1 MLMRAYEG
9 LQTIIRWAL
18 CLLMSLMVVIVFAN
32 VIARYYLSAS
42 LAWSEEVARF
52 MLIWLVFIGAVLAYV
67 NDEHL
72 GLDIIVRLFP
82 RRIRYGLAVVADLL
96 ILVAL
101 YLVIHGGA
109 VLMRDSWEWGSPA
122 TDTPYGYVYTVVP
135 ACGILLLLQT
145 IGKMVGHLQAMCRT
159 EEGA

>member
-1 MLMRAYEG
+1 MLMRAYEW
-9 LQTIIRWAL
+9 LQTVIRWAL

-72 GLDIIVRLFP
+72 GLDIIVQLFP

-96 ILVAL
+96 IMVAI

-159 EEGA
+159 DEGA

>member
-9 LQTIIRWAL
+9 LQAGIRWAL

-72 GLDIIVRLFP
+72 ALDIVVQLFP

-96 ILVAL
+96 VMVAI
-101 YLVIHGGA
+101 YLLIHGGA
-109 VLMRDSWEWGSPA
+109 ELMRDSWEWGSPA
-122 TDTPYGYVYTVVP
+122 TDTPYGYVYAVVP
-135 ACGILLLLQT
+135 ACGILLFLQT
-145 IGKMVGHLQAMCRT
+145 IGKMVGHIQAMFRT
-159 EEGA
+159 EEGV

>member
-1 MLMRAYEG
+1 MLMRAYG
-9 LQTIIRWAL
+9 WLQTVIRWAM

-72 GLDIIVRLFP
+72 GLDIIVQLFP

-96 ILVAL
+96 IMVAI
-101 YLVIHGGA
+101 YLIIHGGA

-135 ACGILLLLQT
+135 VCGILLFLQT

>member
-9 LQTIIRWAL
+9 MQTGIRWAL
-18 CLLMSLMVVIVFAN
+18 CLLMGLLVVIVFAN

-52 MLIWLVFIGAVLAYV
+52 MLIWLVFLGAVLAYV

-72 GLDIIVRLFP
+72 GLDIVVRLFP

-96 ILVAL
+96 VMLAI
-101 YLVIHGGA
+101 YLLIHGGA
-109 VLMRDSWEWGSPA
+109 VLMRGSWEWGSPA
-122 TDTPYGYVYTVVP
+122 TDMPYGYVYTVVP
-135 ACGILLLLQT
+135 ACGILLFLQT
-145 IGKMVGHLQAMCRT
+145 IGKMLGHIQAMFRT
-159 EEGA
+159 EESA

>member
-1 MLMRAYEG
+1 
-9 LQTIIRWAL
+9 
-18 CLLMSLMVVIVFAN
+18 MSLMVVIVFAK

-42 LAWSEEVARF
+42 LAWLEEVARF
-52 MLIWLVFIGAVLAYV
+52 MLIWLVFLGAVLAYV

-72 GLDIIVRLFP
+72 GLDIVVRLFP

-96 ILVAL
+96 VMLAI
-101 YLVIHGGA
+101 YLLIHGGA

-135 ACGILLLLQT
+135 ACGILLFLQAA
-145 IGKMVGHLQAMCRT
+145 GKMLGHIQAMFHT
-159 EEGA
+159 EESA

>member
-9 LQTIIRWAL
+9 MQTGIRWAL
-18 CLLMSLMVVIVFAN
+18 CLLMSLLVVIVFAN

-52 MLIWLVFIGAVLAYV
+52 MLIWLVFLGAVLAYV

-72 GLDIIVRLFP
+72 GLDIVVRLFP

-96 ILVAL
+96 VMLAIYFL
-101 YLVIHGGA
+101 IHGGA

-135 ACGILLLLQT
+135 ACGILLFLQT
-145 IGKMVGHLQAMCRT
+145 IGKMFGHIQAMLRT
-159 EEGA
+159 EESA

>member
-9 LQTIIRWAL
+9 LQTGIRWAL
-18 CLLMSLMVVIVFAN
+18 CVLMSLMVVIVFAN

-72 GLDIIVRLFP
+72 GLDIVVQLFP
-82 RRIRYGLAVVADLL
+82 TRIRYAFAVVGDMLIMVAIYLL
-96 ILVAL
+96 
-101 YLVIHGGA
+101 IHGGA

-145 IGKMVGHLQAMCRT
+145 IGKMVGHVRLVIRSG
-159 EEGA
+159 EGA

>member
-1 MLMRAYEG
+1 
-9 LQTIIRWAL
+9 
-18 CLLMSLMVVIVFAN
+18 MSLMVVIVFAN

-42 LAWSEEVARF
+42 LAWSEEIARF

-72 GLDIIVRLFP
+72 GLDIVVRLFP
-82 RRIRYGLAVVADLL
+82 RRIRYGLAVAADFLVLVAVYLL
-96 ILVAL
+96 IR
-101 YLVIHGGA
+101 GGA

-135 ACGILLLLQT
+135 ACGILLFLQT
-145 IGKMVGHLQAMCRT
+145 IGKMVCHLQAMCRT

>member
-1 MLMRAYEG
+1 MLMRAYDG
-9 LQTIIRWAL
+9 LQVAIRWAL

-72 GLDIIVRLFP
+72 GLDIVVRLFP
-82 RRIRYGLAVVADLL
+82 RRVRYGLAVLADLL
-96 ILVAL
+96 IMVAI
-101 YLVIHGGA
+101 YLVIRGGA

-122 TDTPYGYVYTVVP
+122 TDIPYGYVYTVVP
-135 ACGILLLLQT
+135 ACGILLFLQT
-145 IGKMVGHLQAMCRT
+145 IGKMVIHLQAMCRT
-159 EEGA
+159 EGGA

>member
-9 LQTIIRWAL
+9 LQAAIRWAL

-42 LAWSEEVARF
+42 LAWSEEIARF

-72 GLDIIVRLFP
+72 GLDIVVRLFP
-82 RRIRYGLAVVADLL
+82 RRVRYGLAVVADLL
-96 ILVAL
+96 VMVAI
-101 YLVIHGGA
+101 YLLIHGGA

-145 IGKMVGHLQAMCRT
+145 IGKMLGHIRVVFGT
-159 EEGA
+159 GEGA

>member
-9 LQTIIRWAL
+9 MQTGIRWAL
-18 CLLMSLMVVIVFAN
+18 CLLMSLLVVIVFAN

-52 MLIWLVFIGAVLAYV
+52 MLIWLVFLGAVLAYV

-72 GLDIIVRLFP
+72 GLDIVVRLFP

-96 ILVAL
+96 VMLAI
-101 YLVIHGGA
+101 YLLIHGGA

-135 ACGILLLLQT
+135 ACGILLFLQT
-145 IGKMVGHLQAMCRT
+145 IGKMFGHIQAMFRT
-159 EEGA
+159 EESA

>member
-9 LQTIIRWAL
+9 MQTGIRWAL
-18 CLLMSLMVVIVFAN
+18 CLLMSLLVVIVFAN

-52 MLIWLVFIGAVLAYV
+52 MLIWLVFLGAVLAYV

-72 GLDIIVRLFP
+72 GLDIVVRLFP

-96 ILVAL
+96 VMLAI
-101 YLVIHGGA
+101 YLLIHGGA

-135 ACGILLLLQT
+135 ACGILLFLQT
-145 IGKMVGHLQAMCRT
+145 IGKMFGHIQAMLRT
-159 EEGA
+159 EESA

>member
-1 MLMRAYEG
+1 
-9 LQTIIRWAL
+9 
-18 CLLMSLMVVIVFAN
+18 MSLLVVIVFAN

-52 MLIWLVFIGAVLAYV
+52 MLIWLVFLGAVLAYV

-72 GLDIIVRLFP
+72 GLDIVVRLFP

-96 ILVAL
+96 VMLAIYFL
-101 YLVIHGGA
+101 IHGGA

-135 ACGILLLLQT
+135 ACGILLFLQT
-145 IGKMVGHLQAMCRT
+145 IGKMFGHIQAMLRT
-159 EEGA
+159 EESA

>member
-1 MLMRAYEG
+1 MLMRAYG
-9 LQTIIRWAL
+9 WLQTVIRWAM

-72 GLDIIVRLFP
+72 GLDIIVQLFP

-96 ILVAL
+96 IMVAI

-135 ACGILLLLQT
+135 VCGILLFLQT

>member
-1 MLMRAYEG
+1 MLMRAYDV
-9 LQTIIRWAL
+9 LQVAIRWAL

-72 GLDIIVRLFP
+72 GLDIVVRLFP

-96 ILVAL
+96 VMVAI
-101 YLVIHGGA
+101 YLLIHGGA

-135 ACGILLLLQT
+135 ACGILLFLQT
-145 IGKMVGHLQAMCRT
+145 VGKMLGHIRVIFRT
-159 EEGA
+159 GESA

>member
-1 MLMRAYEG
+1 MLMRAYEW
-9 LQTIIRWAL
+9 LQTVIRWAL

-72 GLDIIVRLFP
+72 GLDIIVQLFP

-96 ILVAL
+96 IMVAI

>member
-1 MLMRAYEG
+1 MLMRAYEW
-9 LQTIIRWAL
+9 LQTGLRWAL

-32 VIARYYLSAS
+32 VIARYSLSAS

-96 ILVAL
+96 IMVAI

-109 VLMRDSWEWGSPA
+109 QLMRDSWEWGSPA

-145 IGKMVGHLQAMCRT
+145 IGKMVGEAL
-159 EEGA
+159 